1 MLHLFMMAKWVMK
14 RFFKDDYDIAII
26 DLMLPNMDGMTI
38 CRKIRE
44 VSDVPIIIL
53 TAKESESDQVLG
65 LEMGADDYVT
75 KPFSHLL

>member
-1 MLHLFMMAKWVMK
+1 
-14 RFFKDDYDIAII
+14 
-26 DLMLPNMDGMTI
+26 MLPNMDGMTI

-75 KPFSHLL
+75 NHLAHLL